1 MDVGGVLVPHFVVAP
16 LYAGPQIAVLGGI
29 RRADEGVS
37 ELVAD
42 QRLGHVVE
50 VRDKHFRRR
59 HPGVTGL
66 LSAPTSS
73 TMHRSVLNT
82 LLTNG
87 SLGKRIPD
95 YHWWDN
101 RSTGP
106 VTYSELPHVVGSAL
120 LSTTPRTPNR

>member
-1 MDVGGVLVPHFVVAP
+1 VTSTL
-16 LYAGPQIAVLGGI
+16 
-29 RRADEGVS
+29 ADGT
-37 ELVAD
+37 
-42 QRLGHVVE
+42 
-50 VRDKHFRRR
+50 
-59 HPGVTGL
+59 PGVTGL

-82 LLTNG
+82 VLKDG

-120 LSTTPRTPNR
+120 LSYNTENAKPLITPATTIAAANIR